1 MSTGSPTEPHTPTK
15 FGTFG
20 GVFTPCTLTILGVIM
35 FLRFGQVV
43 GQSGIFTAILIV
55 LAAKTITT
63 LTTLSLSAIASNT
76 RVKGGGAYYLI
87 SRSLGVE
94 FGGAIGVLFFAA
106 QAISVAMY
114 IIGFSE
120 ALAATFPSLANNAMG
135 ISTLVN
141 LITFVCVYV
150 GAGWTIKVQYFILA
164 ILAAALASFYAGA
177 IADFNPE
184 YLQTNLQPSFLDG
197 DNTFTMFALFFP
209 AVTGIMAGANMSG
222 DLANPSKSIPTGTLW
237 AVIFTGVIYL
247 SQAVL
252 LGCARP
258 ASELIGNN
266 MVIRDI
272 AVWPV
277 LITAGVFAA
286 TLSSALGSMM
296 GAPRILQAF
305 ARDEIF
311 KSIKFFGAGSG
322 LSNEP
327 RRATVLTFVIAQVC
341 IVFGDLNAIAPIIT
355 MFFMITYGLLN
366 LATFYEAVTK
376 NPSYRPTFRYSHWIT
391 SLLGMIGCFGVMFLI
406 NWLWAAISLLFIAAI
421 YWFIRSKEV
430 EARWGDLQSGMIFER
445 ARKALLK
452 LEDEVYH
459 PKNWRPIVM
468 ALSGTGWTRPHIPIY
483 GHWLT
488 SGHGILTLAH
498 VVTGDLEELAD
509 QRDRYEK
516 SLRSFI
522 IREELDAFPAVACGQ
537 YLSDGIE
544 SLVQCHGIGGLRP
557 NTVLLGWP
565 RDASKADSFG
575 ATVRLIAR
583 TKRSILAARF
593 LSHRNDDEEAET
605 TDTTDIAEHW
615 KVPRGTI
622 DVWWRG
628 MANGE
633 LMLLLAHLLHR
644 NPDWRANKVR
654 VLRVVQNEQAKAEI
668 VKHMDE
674 LASSARIQFQS
685 EVVVSND
692 PVASVIQ
699 STSQNASL
707 VLLGFQTPE
716 EGQEIAMYESLEA
729 LAGELPRVI
738 MVDSAGGMTL
748 ES

>member
-1 MSTGSPTEPHTPTK
+1 MSGSSKNDLTGSTK

-43 GQSGIFTAILIV
+43 GQSGIYTAVLIV

-114 IIGFSE
+114 IIGFTE
-120 ALAATFPSLANNAMG
+120 ALAATFPSMADNAMA

-141 LITFVCVYV
+141 LITFVCVYI

-164 ILAAALASFYAGA
+164 ILAAALGSFYAGA

-184 YLQTNLQPSFLDG
+184 YLQTNLQPSFLEG
-197 DNTFTMFALFFP
+197 ENTFTMFALFFP

-222 DLANPSKSIPTGTLW
+222 DLANPSKSIPRGTLA
-237 AVIFTGVIYL
+237 AVVVTGVVYL
-247 SQAVL
+247 SQAFL

-258 ASELIGNN
+258 AEELIGNN

-272 AVWPV
+272 AVWPM

-311 KSIKFFGAGSG
+311 TSLKFFGAGSG

-327 RRATVLTFVIAQVC
+327 RRATVLTFAIAQVC

-366 LATFYEAVTK
+366 LATFYESVTR
-376 NPSYRPTFRYSHWIT
+376 NPSYRPTFKYSHWIT

-406 NWLWAAISLLFIAAI
+406 NGVWATMSLLFIGAI

-430 EARWGDLQSGMIFER
+430 EARWGNLQSGVIFER

-468 ALSGTGWTRPHIPIY
+468 ALSGSGWTRPHIPIY

-488 SGHGILTLAH
+488 SGHGILSLAH
-498 VVTGDLEELAD
+498 VVTGDLEEQSVL
-509 QRDRYEK
+509 RDRYEK
-516 SLRSFI
+516 LLRSFI
-522 IREELDAFPAVACGQ
+522 KREEIDAFPAVACAE
-537 YLSDGIE
+537 YVSDGIE
-544 SLVQCHGIGGLRP
+544 SLIQCHGIGGLRP

-565 RDASKADSFG
+565 RDESKADSFG

-593 LSHRNDDEEAET
+593 LSHREDDEDSEKSTAT
-605 TDTTDIAEHW
+605 STAEHW
-615 KVPRGTI
+615 TVPRGTI

-628 MANGE
+628 MENGE

-644 NPDWRANKVR
+644 NPEWRANSVR

-668 VKHMDE
+668 IKHMQE
-674 LASSARIQFQS
+674 IAASARIHFDT
-685 EVVVSND
+685 EVVISD
-692 PVASVIQ
+692 EPVPKVIHA
-699 STSQNASL
+699 TSRNASL

-716 EGQEIAMYESLEA
+716 EGQEAAMYHSLEL
-729 LAGELPRVI
+729 LAGDLPRVI